1 MDVSKP
7 GFPPSAMES
16 HPHERSRTALRTV
29 KVAAALLLMKALTY
43 AFTSSAGILG
53 STLDS
58 MLDVLASLLVLM
70 GVLAAERPADA
81 DHPWGHG
88 KAESLASLAQAVF
101 ILLSGLGLAIE
112 TVQRFVNQEA
122 EVRMQ
127 SLGIGTMV
135 VSSAVTWWWVG
146 HLKRAAAATDSPAL
160 EADTLHYT
168 SDLLMNAA
176 VILGLASSHFLDAAW
191 PDLAV
196 GLGIALLI
204 LNTARE
210 VLKKAVENLMDRGLD
225 TEEAATILREVSRFA
240 PAVGGFHDLRTRR
253 SGRDIF
259 LEIHLD
265 MDRNLSFVEA
275 HELSE
280 KVGHAIETALPRSR
294 VTVHA
299 DPL

>member
-1 MDVSKP
+1 
-7 GFPPSAMES
+7 MES